1 MMFGP
6 TGAGKSTALALL
18 AMQMRRYENASIFVF
33 DKGMS
38 MYATTKACR
47 GQHFNI
53 AGEKNGLQFAPLYAL
68 GTTQDRTW
76 ALDWIDT
83 ILKLNGVN
91 SSPGDR
97 YKIAN
102 TLKLMDKEGKRQ
114 LSDFVGLINV
124 PHIKEALLPYTDSML
139 LNAKEDTFA
148 LSSFTTFEMEELMGL
163 GERWALPILLYLFR
177 RIEKSLHG
185 QPAFII
191 LDEAWLMLAHPAFR
205 EKITEWLRVLRKA
218 NCALLMA
225 TQNISDAVDSPI
237 WNVLLSQTA
246 TKIFLPNFQAND
258 MAETYANMGLNPHQ
272 INIIARA
279 VAKRQY
285 YLVSENGCRLFNF
298 ALGPLALAFAGAS
311 DKETVQKIQNLEETH
326 GDEWVSV
333 WLESRGLSLADYQG
347 EAA

>member
-1 MMFGP
+1 MP
-6 TGAGKSTALALL
+6 QRKPVGANTLILPE
-18 AMQMRRYENASIFVF
+18 RRTDFS
-33 DKGMS
+33 
-38 MYATTKACR
+38 
-47 GQHFNI
+47 
-53 AGEKNGLQFAPLYAL
+53 FAPLYAL

-177 RIEKSLHG
+177 RIEKSH
-185 QPAFII
+185 
-191 LDEAWLMLAHPAFR
+191 
-205 EKITEWLRVLRKA
+205 TVNRVHH
-218 NCALLMA
+218 
-225 TQNISDAVDSPI
+225 
-237 WNVLLSQTA
+237 
-246 TKIFLPNFQAND
+246 F
-258 MAETYANMGLNPHQ
+258 G
-272 INIIARA
+272 
-279 VAKRQY
+279 
-285 YLVSENGCRLFNF
+285 
-298 ALGPLALAFAGAS
+298 
-311 DKETVQKIQNLEETH
+311 
-326 GDEWVSV
+326 
-333 WLESRGLSLADYQG
+333 RGLAYARPSRLPRKDNGMAQG
-347 EAA
+347 LT

>member
-1 MMFGP
+1 
-6 TGAGKSTALALL
+6 
-18 AMQMRRYENASIFVF
+18 
-33 DKGMS
+33 
-38 MYATTKACR
+38 
-47 GQHFNI
+47 
-53 AGEKNGLQFAPLYAL
+53 
-68 GTTQDRTW
+68 
-76 ALDWIDT
+76 
-83 ILKLNGVN
+83 
-91 SSPGDR
+91 
-97 YKIAN
+97 
-102 TLKLMDKEGKRQ
+102 
-114 LSDFVGLINV
+114 
-124 PHIKEALLPYTDSML
+124 
-139 LNAKEDTFA
+139 
-148 LSSFTTFEMEELMGL
+148 
-163 GERWALPILLYLFR
+163 
-177 RIEKSLHG
+177 
-185 QPAFII
+185 
-191 LDEAWLMLAHPAFR
+191 MLAHPAFR

-311 DKETVQKIQNLEETH
+311 DKESVQKIQNLEETH